1 MQCKFLMQ
9 WVMRLVNGNPVK
21 DRRYF
26 FGSGLDDGAW
36 IRMHYQKIDTTVWYA
51 IHSTFE
57 DMSTGEEDDNLFD
70 DVDVGIGIGIG
81 ENAIG
86 ENAISTSDDGDVDSL
101 LKELDSEFAIGGD
114 SDDDEEEDVL
124 GLDGGA
130 SDVAAATPSIVESAI
145 DSLVASSALSSSP
158 LKSDP
163 SDDGTNG
170 ALPPPTSS
178 EDDSEAMAASAAPA
192 PPPGTSVT
200 PERPNTDTDDPV
212 KRLRSST
219 ATLAQSISNRT
230 KATANAVDTKY
241 NIRESLSQ
249 GVSKLDSDYNIKT
262 KTSSLWS
269 SLKGGVALVGGSIS
283 AGASNVDSRYEL
295 SSKASEVK
303 STVAEKAKV
312 VTSEIGVRV
321 APAKDALTEM
331 RFGDKIAAVGSS
343 VREVDEKFSIS
354 TKAVGA
360 LANGADA
367 LAKGFG
373 VDIEEGDSGNASSDA
388 PSTSAGDI
396 AAGGGAAAA
405 ADYDAGATTAPVT
418 NEV

>member
-1 MQCKFLMQ
+1 
-9 WVMRLVNGNPVK
+9 
-21 DRRYF
+21 
-26 FGSGLDDGAW
+26 
-36 IRMHYQKIDTTVWYA
+36 
-51 IHSTFE
+51 
-57 DMSTGEEDDNLFD
+57 MSTGEEDDNLFD

-81 ENAIG
+81 ENAS
-86 ENAISTSDDGDVDSL
+86 STSDDGNVDSL

-145 DSLVASSALSSSP
+145 DSLVASSTLSSSP

-163 SDDGTNG
+163 SDDDGTNG

-178 EDDSEAMAASAAPA
+178 EDDSEAMAASAASAAPA

-373 VDIEEGDSGNASSDA
+373 VDTEEGDSGNASSDA

>member
-1 MQCKFLMQ
+1 
-9 WVMRLVNGNPVK
+9 
-21 DRRYF
+21 
-26 FGSGLDDGAW
+26 
-36 IRMHYQKIDTTVWYA
+36 
-51 IHSTFE
+51 
-57 DMSTGEEDDNLFD
+57 MSTGEEDDNLFD
-70 DVDVGIGIGIG
+70 DVDVGIGIG

-86 ENAISTSDDGDVDSL
+86 ENAISTSDDGNVDSL

-114 SDDDEEEDVL
+114 SDDDEEGDVL

-145 DSLVASSALSSSP
+145 DSLVASSTLSSSP

-170 ALPPPTSS
+170 TLPPPTSS
-178 EDDSEAMAASAAPA
+178 EDDSEAMAASAASAAPA

-354 TKAVGA
+354 TKAAGA

-373 VDIEEGDSGNASSDA
+373 VDTEEGDSGNASSDA
-388 PSTSAGDI
+388 PSTSAGGI
-396 AAGGGAAAA
+396 AAGSGGGAAT
-405 ADYDAGATTAPVT
+405 DYDTGATTTPVT
-418 NEV
+418 NEA

>member
-1 MQCKFLMQ
+1 
-9 WVMRLVNGNPVK
+9 
-21 DRRYF
+21 
-26 FGSGLDDGAW
+26 
-36 IRMHYQKIDTTVWYA
+36 
-51 IHSTFE
+51 
-57 DMSTGEEDDNLFD
+57 MSTEEDENNLFD
-70 DVDVGIGIGIG
+70 DVDVDVG
-81 ENAIG
+81 ENAI
-86 ENAISTSDDGDVDSL
+86 NAISTSDDGNVDSL

-130 SDVAAATPSIVESAI
+130 SDVAAATPSVVESAI
-145 DSLVASSALSSSP
+145 DSLVASSVLSSP

-163 SDDGTNG
+163 SDGTNG
-170 ALPPPTSS
+170 ALPSPIPS
-178 EDDSEAMAASAAPA
+178 EDDSAAAAAVAAP
-192 PPPGTSVT
+192 PTGTRVT
-200 PERPNTDTDDPV
+200 TERSNNDDPV
-212 KRLRSST
+212 QRLRSST

-230 KATANAVDTKY
+230 KATADAVDTKY
-241 NIRESLSQ
+241 KIRESLSQ
-249 GVSKLDSDYNIKT
+249 GVSKLDSDYSIKT

-303 STVAEKAKV
+303 STVAEKAKMA
-312 VTSEIGVRV
+312 TGEIGIRV
-321 APAKDALTEM
+321 APAKDALTEL
-331 RFGDKIAAVGSS
+331 RLGDKISAVGSS
-343 VREVDEKFSIS
+343 VREVDEKFGIS

-367 LAKGFG
+367 LAKGLG
-373 VDIEEGDSGNASSDA
+373 GGTEEGDSGNESSDA

-396 AAGGGAAAA
+396 AADAAVAAASDNN
-405 ADYDAGATTAPVT
+405 ADATTPPVT